1 MSDTLTGGQKLVK
14 GESLTSSNGAYTL
27 TLQDDGNLVLA
38 SRGHAIWASKTD
50 GQDVVRAEV
59 QSDGNFVLYTAD
71 KPVWHTDT
79 KGKKNVR
86 LVLQDDRNLVLYG
99 ADGPAWST
107 KTETD
112 APPPEAEAE
121 AAPAAE
127 ETHAE
132 EAAAHPEPEPE
143 PAARTYT
150 VESGDTLWAISER
163 FYGDGSK
170 YQIIADASGI
180 SNPDLILPGC
190 GAGRFPD
197 RERERAGPEPNPHR
211 PRAASLRPVIH
222 EVGRHAV
229 SDGWESTVRRP
240 VIRAF
245 VAAVTAGMLAACF
258 FRGGGFRADPVLVF
272 PGMEIHQGGHLCT
285 LGYVDLGLR
294 VAFTAGHCRGDGPV
308 FDKDNNVIGNLA
320 TFRDNTPN
328 GAIVGTDQQINDY
341 ESIVLVQRCY
351 GEQHPIPADVRW
363 QPDPGLVGDARR
375 THLPF
380 RRGHRRELRDRRRRQ
395 QRLVHD
401 WPRRR

>member
-1 MSDTLTGGQKLVK
+1 MSETLTGGQKLVK

-38 SRGHAIWASKTD
+38 SRGHAIWASGTD
-50 GQDVVRAEV
+50 GQDVVRAVV

-112 APPPEAEAE
+112 APPPPEPQAE

-127 ETHAE
+127 EAHAE

-170 YQIIADASGI
+170 YQVIADASGI
-180 SNPDLILPGC
+180 SNPDLIQPGQ
-190 GAGRFPD
+190 
-197 RERERAGPEPNPHR
+197 
-211 PRAASLRPVIH
+211 
-222 EVGRHAV
+222 
-229 SDGWESTVRRP
+229 
-240 VIRAF
+240 
-245 VAAVTAGMLAACF
+245 
-258 FRGGGFRADPVLVF
+258 VL
-272 PGMEIHQGGHLCT
+272 T
-285 LGYVDLGLR
+285 
-294 VAFTAGHCRGDGPV
+294 
-308 FDKDNNVIGNLA
+308 
-320 TFRDNTPN
+320 
-328 GAIVGTDQQINDY
+328 
-341 ESIVLVQRCY
+341 
-351 GEQHPIPADVRW
+351 IP
-363 QPDPGLVGDARR
+363 
-375 THLPF
+375 
-380 RRGHRRELRDRRRRQ
+380 
-395 QRLVHD
+395 
-401 WPRRR
+401 